1 MSRSAILASASR
13 DRMGDPCDHA
23 VHAAAP
29 AAGCLEGQHES
40 DLAAAFDTMSRRR
53 PRPET
58 FMLKLLVVLTVALVS
73 HMAWSQP
80 TTDPEQQEK
89 TVSPYLYMVDSS
101 GNKLLLSTQFW
112 RNDAKYDD
120 RAFHRFLDVMAALE
134 KRGFHKNEKA
144 VIDNWD
150 RPEPVVRCYIYLE
163 DLQAAKKTKG
173 PIVSGSRLWCSD
185 NGASEHE
192 VPHSDNPKHIE
203 EVLKYFDEYFTRAKA
218 KVRK

>member
-1 MSRSAILASASR
+1 MLRLLA
-13 DRMGDPCDHA
+13 
-23 VHAAAP
+23 
-29 AAGCLEGQHES
+29 L
-40 DLAAAFDTMSRRR
+40 
-53 PRPET
+53 
-58 FMLKLLVVLTVALVS
+58 LTVVFLS
-73 HMAWSQP
+73 EMAWSQP
-80 TTDPEQQEK
+80 TTDADQQEK

-112 RNDAKYDD
+112 RNDPKYDD

-134 KRGFHKNEKA
+134 KRGFHKNDKV

-192 VPHSDNPKHIE
+192 VARSDNPKHVE
-203 EVLKYFDEYFTRAKA
+203 QVLKYFDEYFARAKA